1 MMEKDMKKRIINS
14 AIKSRIEIIAEHY
27 GLELQLIKGIEEMA
41 EFSAEISKHLFNNAF
56 NEMQIKDSFFKE
68 LADVIIMISQIKYLL
83 RDKEDEIQKT
93 IGKKLDRQ
101 MDRIAAE
108 KEKNK

>member
-1 MMEKDMKKRIINS
+1 MEKDMKKRIINP

-56 NEMQIKDSFFKE
+56 NETQIKDSFVEE
-68 LADVIIMISQIKYLL
+68 LADVIIMISQIRYLL
-83 RDKEDEIQKT
+83 KDRVANIEEVIN
-93 IGKKLDRQ
+93 KKLNRQ
-101 MDRIAAE
+101 MDRIAAQ
-108 KEKNK
+108 KEKSK